1 MQITKNLLKPW
12 SPCTEVYEWFIAK
25 FPQGAEF
32 TAVQKALRED
42 ERFDDARWLTDKV
55 WINLILETPA
65 LISDVIADHKAE
77 TLEIIADTT
86 APKVKVLTA
95 DELAT
100 GATNDGGKRN
110 SWIGA
115 SGHATRIGAS
125 GDFTRIGASGHAT
138 RIGAS
143 GDYTQIGASGHA
155 TRIGASGDYTQI
167 GASGDYT
174 QIGASGDYTRIGA
187 CGYAARIGASGDSA
201 QIGASGYAARIGAS
215 GDSAR
220 IGASGDYTQ
229 IGASGYAAR
238 IGASGYAARI
248 GASGESAR
256 IGASGDFTQI
266 NATGDSAVIACAG
279 SNSKARAGAKG
290 GMALPWF
297 DDAAQRTRIAVGYVG
312 EDLKPDT
319 WYGVKEGRFVEVS
332 A

>member
-12 SPCTEVYEWFIAK
+12 SPCTKVYEWFIAK

-42 ERFDDARWLTDKV
+42 GRFDNARWLTDKV

-65 LISDVIADHKAE
+65 LISDVVADHKAE

-86 APKVKVLTA
+86 ALKVKVLTA

-110 SWIGA
+110 SQIGA
-115 SGHATRIGAS
+115 SGYATQIGASGNYTRIGAS
-125 GDFTRIGASGHAT
+125 GDFTRIGASG
-138 RIGAS
+138 
-143 GDYTQIGASGHA
+143 
-155 TRIGASGDYTQI
+155 
-167 GASGDYT
+167 
-174 QIGASGDYTRIGA
+174 
-187 CGYAARIGASGDSA
+187 DSA
-201 QIGASGYAARIGAS
+201 QIGASG
-215 GDSAR
+215 DS
-220 IGASGDYTQ
+220 T
-229 IGASGYAAR
+229 
-238 IGASGYAARI
+238 
-248 GASGESAR
+248 E
-256 IGASGDFTQI
+256 I

-290 GMALPWF
+290 VMALPWF

-319 WYGVKEGRFVEVS
+319 WYGVEAGKFVEVS